1 MRVRQQHFSVLLAT
15 VFLIVVCW
23 EVQAADADSSDDF
36 PTVFNSPAEAKF
48 SPMPAGEAA
57 KTMQL
62 PDGFRATV
70 FAAEPEV
77 QNPIAMAFDKRGRL
91 WIAENYTYSDRTQR
105 FDLSLRD
112 RVLVFE
118 DTDNDGKA
126 DRRKVFTDDV
136 QMLTSVETGRGGVW
150 LMCPPALLFIP
161 DANGDDVPD
170 GPPQVVLDGFD
181 VAESN
186 YHNFANGLRW
196 GPDGWLYGRCGH
208 SCPGRIGL
216 PGTPDEQRVP
226 LDGGMWRYHPDHKTV
241 EVLCHGTT
249 NPWGHDWD
257 ENGELFFINTV
268 IGHLW
273 HSIPGCH
280 FKESFGESL
289 NPAVYERMD
298 MIADHYH
305 FDTNGSWTASRDGKA
320 NDYGGGH
327 AHIGMLIYQGHQW
340 PERYRGKLFTI
351 NMHGLRAN
359 VERLERTQTGYVG
372 RHEPD
377 FFIAKDPFFR
387 GLDLQTG
394 PEGSVYVIDWSDTG
408 ECHDHTGVHRLSGR
422 IFKLD
427 YGSERVE
434 KPIVKPAC
442 LAGVGPLQKLWRQY
456 QAGRTTP
463 EQLRKLADDPN
474 EHVRLWAIRLLTDF
488 WPLDWVTGPNP
499 QAKYPD
505 DPTTRELLVRMARE
519 DASGLVHRQ
528 LASTL
533 QRLPVEHRAELAVEL
548 VKHAEYADDH
558 DLALLTWYGLIPLG
572 DAEPSALVE
581 VARHSRW
588 PTLTYSIARNLASRI
603 QADSKPLNQLL
614 VVASKFDPESQSK
627 ILHGMQDAFRGWRK
641 AGKPAAWEKF
651 ASLPEIAK
659 SADTVRELNVLFGDG
674 RALAELRKIATD
686 SRADMKT
693 RESALQALIDA
704 RADGLRELCEFLIRT
719 RGLNATALKGL
730 ALFEDPSIPML
741 LSRQYRRFHPN
752 DRPAVIE
759 TLVARPM
766 SASILL
772 DELAVGRSQIAL
784 SEISASHAR
793 QIQSHNDPA
802 LAAKLS
808 QVWGEPRD
816 SSEEKLVLMAKLKDE
831 LTPKRLASAD
841 LSRGRALF
849 AKTCSGCHQLYGEGQ
864 KVGPDL
870 TGAQRSSLEYLLSNI
885 VDPSAVVG
893 KDYRMSVLQLADGRV
908 LNGLVMSQNPQT
920 LTLRTATEQLTLQK
934 RDIEAIKQSTLSAMP
949 DGLLQ
954 NLNADQIRDLV
965 GYLMHPVQVPLSETD
980 ESD

>member
-1 MRVRQQHFSVLLAT
+1 MSARRWILAFLLVPFLVRFAEPLA
-15 VFLIVVCW
+15 
-23 EVQAADADSSDDF
+23 AAEKASSTDDF
-36 PTVFNSPAEAKF
+36 PPVYNSPAEANF
-48 SPMPAGEAA
+48 SPMPAKEAA
-57 KTMQL
+57 ASMQL
-62 PDGFRATV
+62 PEGFRATV

-77 QNPIAMAFDKRGRL
+77 QNPIAMAFDKRGRM

-112 RVLVFE
+112 RVVIFE
-118 DTDNDGKA
+118 DTDDDGQA
-126 DRRKVFTDDV
+126 DSRKVFTDDV

-170 GPPQVVLDGFD
+170 GPPQVVLDGFE

-216 PGTPDEQRVP
+216 PGTPEDKRVP
-226 LDGGMWRYHPDHKTV
+226 LDGGMWRYHPDRQVV

-289 NPAVYERMD
+289 NPGVYERMD

-359 VERLERTQTGYVG
+359 VERLDRTPTGYVG

-394 PEGSVYVIDWSDTG
+394 PDGSVFVIDWSDTG

-422 IFKLD
+422 IFKID
-427 YGSERVE
+427 YGSERVH

-442 LAGVGPLQKLWRQY
+442 LAGVGPLPQLWRQY

-463 EQLRKLADDPN
+463 EQLRTLASDPN
-474 EHVRLWAIRLLTDF
+474 EHVRVWAIRLLTDF

-499 QAKYPD
+499 QAVYPD
-505 DPTTRELLVRMARE
+505 DPTTRELLVTMARE
-519 DASGLVHRQ
+519 DSSGLVHRQ

-533 QRLPVEHRAELAVEL
+533 QRLPVEHRSELAIEL
-548 VKHAEYADDH
+548 VKRTEHAKDH

-572 DAEPSALVE
+572 DAEPADLVKI
-581 VARHSRW
+581 ARQSQW
-588 PTLTYSIARNLASRI
+588 PTLTYSIARNLASQI
-603 QADSKPLNQLL
+603 PSNPKSLNQLL
-614 VVASKFDPESQSK
+614 GDAAKLDANSQSQ
-627 ILHGMQDAFRGWRK
+627 ILQGMQDAFRGWRK
-641 AGKPAAWEKF
+641 AEQPTNWDQF
-651 ASLPEIAK
+651 ASLPTIQK
-659 SADTVRELNVLFGDG
+659 SADAVRELGVLFGDG
-674 RALAELRKIATD
+674 RAFTELRQIASD
-686 SRADMKT
+686 SQVEMKT
-693 RESALQALIDA
+693 RHSALQALIDA
-704 RADGLRELCEFLIRT
+704 RADGLRKLCESLIRV

-730 ALFEDPSIPML
+730 ALFEDPAVAVL
-741 LSRQYRRFHPN
+741 LSREYHRFHPD

-759 TLVARPM
+759 TLVARPL

-772 DELAVGRSQIAL
+772 DELALGRSRVPL
-784 SEISASHAR
+784 SDISASHAR
-793 QIQSHNDPA
+793 QIQSHNDPT
-802 LAAKLS
+802 LVAKLS
-808 QVWGEPRD
+808 QVWGELRE
-816 SSEEKLVLMAKLKDE
+816 SSEEKLLLIAKLKDE
-831 LTPKRLASAD
+831 LTPERLASAD
-841 LSRGRALF
+841 LSGGRALF
-849 AKTCSGCHQLYGEGQ
+849 AKTCSGCHRLYGEGQ
-864 KVGPDL
+864 KIGPDL
-870 TGAQRSSLEYLLSNI
+870 TGAQRSSLDYLLSNVI
-885 VDPSAVVG
+885 DPSAVVG
-893 KDYRMSVLQLADGRV
+893 KDYRMSIVLLADGRV
-908 LNGLVMSQNPQT
+908 LNGLVVSQNEQI

-934 RDIEAIKQSTLSAMP
+934 RDIEAIKQSTKSAMP
-949 DGLLQ
+949 DGLFQ
-954 NLNADQIRDLV
+954 NLKPDQIRDLV
-965 GYLMHPVQVPLSETD
+965 GYLIHPVQVPLPDQHDHE
-980 ESD
+980 